1 MNLLG
6 LRWFA
11 LAWFCALFLPL
22 SFAQVDTSS
31 RAGDSAS
38 KAAGSTLTLR
48 AASTATVASETGG
61 AFMSPAKCDPDGSL
75 YIRKF
80 AGDRPLLGAVVK
92 IGEDGKRAAVFDPA
106 AFSQLGLERADAFSP
121 ASDGGIYRIAQTGG
135 LKPSVYV
142 LHFSSDG
149 SASSST
155 RLDADFEVYTFAA
168 FADGNFLLSGV
179 RRDAQNKSDRGRNFT
194 AVFSAD
200 GRELAQLSF
209 PDALK
214 TPGAEK
220 ANPKTNAPART
231 QVQNAE
237 KPGEQVAT
245 GEKAAPT
252 LDLADAEV
260 GRDGYLYV
268 MRGSSPAMVYAIAS
282 SGRIMKTIQVPTSV
296 HGGRPSAFHVS
307 GNRLAVSFQNED
319 SDRADM
325 VVADAETGRKIAAY
339 GDSTGEETMFACY
352 AADEGVFTFLRLG
365 DGNTLEVIRAEAR

>member
-1 MNLLG
+1 MNWG
-6 LRWFA
+6 CRWFA
-11 LAWFCALFLPL
+11 LAWFCVLFLPL
-22 SFAQVDTSS
+22 SFAQVDTASW
-31 RAGDSAS
+31 AGDSAS
-38 KAAGSTLTLR
+38 KTSGSALTLR
-48 AASTATVASETGG
+48 ATATATVASEMGG
-61 AFMSPAKCDPDGSL
+61 AFMSPAKCDADGSL

-80 AGDRPLLGAVVK
+80 GGDRPLLGAVVK

-135 LKPSVYV
+135 LKPRVYV
-142 LHFSSDG
+142 LNFSSDG

-179 RRDAQNKSDRGRNFT
+179 RRDAQDKNDRGRNFT

-214 TPGAEK
+214 TTGAEK
-220 ANPKTNAPART
+220 ANPKTAAPART

-237 KPGEQVAT
+237 KPGEQTST

-268 MRGSSPAMVYAIAS
+268 MRGPSPAVVYGIAS
-282 SGRIMKTIQVPTSV
+282 SGKIMKTIQVPTSV

-319 SDRADM
+319 SDRANM

-339 GDSTGEETMFACY
+339 RDSTGEETMFACY